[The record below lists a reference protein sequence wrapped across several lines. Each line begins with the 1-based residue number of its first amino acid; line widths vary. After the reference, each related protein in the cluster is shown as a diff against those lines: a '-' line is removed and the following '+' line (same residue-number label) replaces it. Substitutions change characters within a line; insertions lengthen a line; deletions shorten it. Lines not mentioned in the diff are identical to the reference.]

1 MKNVAII
8 CGGDSGEFEIS
19 VKSAH
24 IVVSKKG
31 WYGLLKDGTRVD
43 VDKNDFSISV
53 GGHRTKFDVA
63 FNAVHGE
70 PGENGPLSGYLE
82 LMGIPC
88 TSSPLTTCALTF
100 HKDFCKRLV
109 ASYGVKVA
117 PSVLINEGEKYDADE
132 IIKQLGLPLFVK
144 PTCNGSSV
152 GVSKVKTAEDL
163 APAIYTARAAGRQ
176 IMCEK
181 FVDGREFGCGAMEFK
196 GKMMVFPLTE
206 ICSKNEF
213 FDYEAKYT
221 AGKCEEVTPAQ
232 VDEDTEIEIKAT
244 TAMLYEKLECKGFV
258 RMDYIVSDEGVF
270 FIEANIVP
278 GMSEASI
285 IPKQAQCECVINEK
299 GAKWLL
305 FHLYCQDVFRL
316 QLSEVVDLLDVFVGE
331 FLDLLLQ
338 ELRLV
343 FRDHVFLQ
351 FLGVVVGVAADA
363 TDADFGFLGSVLGA
377 LHQLFT
383 AFLGEGGHCDT
394 QDLAVVDGVEAQV
407 GV

>member
-19 VKSAH
+19 VKSAQVVKQNLNPEKYNSKI

-82 LMGIPC
+82 LLGIPC

-100 HKDFCKRLV
+100 HKDFCKRVV

-117 PSVLINEGEKYDADE
+117 PSVLINEGEKYDGDE
-132 IIKQLGLPLFVK
+132 IIKKLGLPLFVK

-152 GVSKVKTAEDL
+152 GVTKVKAAEEL
-163 APAIYTARAAGRQ
+163 ASAIYTARAAGRQ

-181 FVDGREFGCGAMEFK
+181 FEYK

-221 AGKCEEVTPAQ
+221 AGKCDEITPAQ

-258 RMDYIVSDEGVF
+258 RMDYIVSDDGVF

-285 IPKQAQCECVINEK
+285 IPKQAQCF
-299 GAKWLL
+299 GLT
-305 FHLYCQDVFRL
+305 
-316 QLSEVVDLLDVFVGE
+316 LS
-331 FLDLLLQ
+331 
-338 ELRLV
+338 
-343 FRDHVFLQ
+343 
-351 FLGVVVGVAADA
+351 
-363 TDADFGFLGSVLGA
+363 
-377 LHQLFT
+377 QLFEM
-383 AFLGEGGHCDT
+383 AIENVL
-394 QDLAVVDGVEAQV
+394 
-407 GV
+407 

>member
-1 MKNVAII
+1 
-8 CGGDSGEFEIS
+8 
-19 VKSAH
+19 
-24 IVVSKKG
+24 
-31 WYGLLKDGTRVD
+31 
-43 VDKNDFSISV
+43 
-53 GGHRTKFDVA
+53 
-63 FNAVHGE
+63 
-70 PGENGPLSGYLE
+70 
-82 LMGIPC
+82 
-88 TSSPLTTCALTF
+88 LTTCALTF

-117 PSVLINEGEKYDADE
+117 PSVLINEGEKYDADA

-163 APAIYTARAAGRQ
+163 VPAIYTARAAGRQ
-176 IMCEK
+176 VMCEK

-221 AGKCEEVTPAQ
+221 AGKCDEVTPAQ

-285 IPKQAQCECVINEK
+285 IPAQARCF
-299 GAKWLL
+299 GLT
-305 FHLYCQDVFRL
+305 
-316 QLSEVVDLLDVFVGE
+316 LS
-331 FLDLLLQ
+331 
-338 ELRLV
+338 
-343 FRDHVFLQ
+343 
-351 FLGVVVGVAADA
+351 
-363 TDADFGFLGSVLGA
+363 
-377 LHQLFT
+377 QLFSM
-383 AFLGEGGHCDT
+383 AIENVL
-394 QDLAVVDGVEAQV
+394 
-407 GV
+407 

>member
-24 IVVSKKG
+24 VVKKNLNPQQYDSHIIVVSKKG
-31 WYGLLKDGTRVD
+31 WYGLLDDGSYIEVE
-43 VDKNDFSISV
+43 KNDFSIQV
-53 GGHRTKFDVA
+53 DGRKVKFDVA

-88 TSSPLTTCALTF
+88 TSSDLTTCALTF
-100 HKDFCKRLV
+100 HKDFCKRVV
-109 ASYGVKVA
+109 ASYGVKVS
-117 PSVLINEGEKYDADE
+117 PSVLINKGEEYDAAA
-132 IIKQLGLPLFVK
+132 IIKKIGLPMFVK

-152 GVSKVKTAEDL
+152 GVTKVKTEEQFV
-163 APAIYTARAAGRQ
+163 PAVETAMGAGGQ
-176 IMCEK
+176 VMCEK
-181 FVDGREFGCGAMEFK
+181 FVKGREFGCGAMNYK

-221 AGKCEEVTPAQ
+221 AGKCDEVTPAQ

-258 RMDYIVSDEGVF
+258 RMDYIVSDDGVF

-285 IPKQAQCECVINEK
+285 IPAQARCFGLTLER
-299 GAKWLL
+299 L
-305 FHLYCQDVFRL
+305 FGMAI
-316 QLSEVVDLLDVFVGE
+316 EN
-331 FLDLLLQ
+331 
-338 ELRLV
+338 
-343 FRDHVFLQ
+343 
-351 FLGVVVGVAADA
+351 
-363 TDADFGFLGSVLGA
+363 VL
-377 LHQLFT
+377 
-383 AFLGEGGHCDT
+383 
-394 QDLAVVDGVEAQV
+394 
-407 GV
+407 

>member
-1 MKNVAII
+1 MKNVAIV

-19 VKSAH
+19 VKSAQVVKNNLDPELYNSKI

-53 GGHRTKFDVA
+53 GGHRTKFDVV

-82 LMGIPC
+82 LLGIPC

-117 PSVLINEGEKYDADE
+117 PSVLINEGEKYDANE

-152 GVSKVKTAEDL
+152 GVTKVKTAEEL
-163 APAIYTARAAGRQ
+163 VPAIFTARAAGRQ

-181 FVDGREFGCGAMEFK
+181 FVDGREFGCGAMRV
-196 GKMMVFPLTE
+196 GKRMIVFPLTE
-206 ICSKNEF
+206 IVPKNEF

-221 AGKCEEVTPAQ
+221 AGKCDEITPAQ
-232 VDEDTEIEIKAT
+232 VDEEIEIELKAT

-258 RMDYIVSDEGVF
+258 RMDYIVSKEGAF

-285 IPKQAQCECVINEK
+285 IPQQAKCFGMSLEK
-299 GAKWLL
+299 L
-305 FHLYCQDVFRL
+305 FGLAIEDA
-316 QLSEVVDLLDVFVGE
+316 
-331 FLDLLLQ
+331 
-338 ELRLV
+338 LR
-343 FRDHVFLQ
+343 
-351 FLGVVVGVAADA
+351 
-363 TDADFGFLGSVLGA
+363 
-377 LHQLFT
+377 
-383 AFLGEGGHCDT
+383 
-394 QDLAVVDGVEAQV
+394 
-407 GV
+407 

>member
-19 VKSAH
+19 VKSAQVVKNNLSPELYDSKI

-31 WYGLLKDGTRVD
+31 WYGLLKDGTRVE
-43 VDKNDFSISV
+43 VDKNDFSIQV
-53 GGHRTKFDVA
+53 HGHKMKFDVA

-82 LMGIPC
+82 LLGIPC

-109 ASYGVKVA
+109 SSYGVNVA
-117 PSVLINEGEKYDADE
+117 PSILINKGEKYNADE
-132 IIKQLGLPLFVK
+132 IIKELGLPMFVK

-152 GVSKVKTAEDL
+152 GVTKVKTAEEL
-163 APAIYTARAAGRQ
+163 APAVYTARVAGGGGQ
-176 IMCEK
+176 VMCEK
-181 FVDGREFGCGAMEFK
+181 FVDGREFGCGAMNYQ
-196 GKMMVFPLTE
+196 GKLMVFPLTE

-221 AGKCEEVTPAQ
+221 AGKCDEVTPAQ

-278 GMSEASI
+278 GMSVASI
-285 IPKQAQCECVINEK
+285 IPAQARCFGLTLEK
-299 GAKWLL
+299 L
-305 FHLYCQDVFRL
+305 FGMAI
-316 QLSEVVDLLDVFVGE
+316 EE
-331 FLDLLLQ
+331 
-338 ELRLV
+338 
-343 FRDHVFLQ
+343 
-351 FLGVVVGVAADA
+351 
-363 TDADFGFLGSVLGA
+363 A
-377 LHQLFT
+377 LNH
-383 AFLGEGGHCDT
+383 
-394 QDLAVVDGVEAQV
+394 
-407 GV
+407 

>member
-24 IVVSKKG
+24 VVKMNLNPRQYDSYIIVVSKKG
-31 WYGLLKDGTRVD
+31 WYGLLDDGSHVEI
-43 VDKNDFSISV
+43 DKNDFSMKIDDRKV
-53 GGHRTKFDVA
+53 KFDVA

-88 TSSPLTTCALTF
+88 TSSDQTTCALTF
-100 HKDFCKRLV
+100 HKDFCKRVV
-109 ASYGVKVA
+109 ASYGVNVS
-117 PSVLINEGEKYDADE
+117 PSVLINKGDDYDAGRIIEE
-132 IIKQLGLPLFVK
+132 IGLPMFVK

-152 GVSKVKTAEDL
+152 GVTKVKTAEQFV
-163 APAIYTARAAGRQ
+163 PAVDMAMAAGGQ
-176 IMCEK
+176 VMCEK
-181 FVDGREFGCGAMEFK
+181 FVKGREFGCGAMNYK

-221 AGKCEEVTPAQ
+221 AGKCDEVTPAQ
-232 VDEDTEIEIKAT
+232 VDEDVEIEIKAT

-258 RMDYIVSDEGVF
+258 RMDYIVSEDGVF

-285 IPKQAQCECVINEK
+285 IPAQARC
-299 GAKWLL
+299 
-305 FHLYCQDVFRL
+305 
-316 QLSEVVDLLDVFVGE
+316 
-331 FLDLLLQ
+331 
-338 ELRLV
+338 
-343 FRDHVFLQ
+343 
-351 FLGVVVGVAADA
+351 
-363 TDADFGFLGSVLGA
+363 FGLTLE
-377 LHQLFT
+377 QLFGM
-383 AFLGEGGHCDT
+383 AIENVL
-394 QDLAVVDGVEAQV
+394 
-407 GV
+407 

>member
-1 MKNVAII
+1 MILQLYLEWFYCYAFKPTKLQI

-19 VKSAH
+19 VKSAQVVKQNLDPEKYNSKI
-24 IVVSKKG
+24 IVVSKNG

-82 LMGIPC
+82 LLGIPC
-88 TSSPLTTCALTF
+88 TSSPLTTCAVTF

-109 ASYGVKVA
+109 ASYGVRVA

-152 GVSKVKTAEDL
+152 GVTKVKTAEDL
-163 APAIYTARAAGRQ
+163 APAIFTARAAGRQ
-176 IMCEK
+176 VMCEK

-213 FDYEAKYT
+213 FDFDYEAKYT
-221 AGKCEEVTPAQ
+221 AGKCDEITPAQ

-285 IPKQAQCECVINEK
+285 IPAQARCF
-299 GAKWLL
+299 G
-305 FHLYCQDVFRL
+305 
-316 QLSEVVDLLDVFVGE
+316 LSL
-331 FLDLLLQ
+331 
-338 ELRLV
+338 
-343 FRDHVFLQ
+343 
-351 FLGVVVGVAADA
+351 
-363 TDADFGFLGSVLGA
+363 S
-377 LHQLFT
+377 QLFEM
-383 AFLGEGGHCDT
+383 AIENVL
-394 QDLAVVDGVEAQV
+394 
-407 GV
+407 